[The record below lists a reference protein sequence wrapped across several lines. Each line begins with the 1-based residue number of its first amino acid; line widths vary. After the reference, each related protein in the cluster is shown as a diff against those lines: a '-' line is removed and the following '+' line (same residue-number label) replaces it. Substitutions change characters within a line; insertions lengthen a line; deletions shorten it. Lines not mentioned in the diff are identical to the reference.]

1 MNDAGQWRH
10 NGAMPSIQIKNVPDE
25 THAVLRARAA
35 KSHQS
40 LQEYLLANLIE
51 QAGRPTMEEWVE
63 QVRSRERFD
72 IDIDSMVADIRAD
85 RESR

>member
-1 MNDAGQWRH
+1 VA
-10 NGAMPSIQIKNVPDE
+10 STQIKNVPAE

-35 KSHQS
+35 KSRQS

-51 QAGRPTMEEWVE
+51 RVGWPTMEEWIE

-72 IDIDSMVADIRAD
+72 IDIDAMVADIRVD